1 MQVTR
6 SVLHNGV
13 KKFATADV
21 TIHSSCGPGP
31 LTARVYS
38 ANTLWRPD
46 LRPEKYVFRLQADNN
61 ATTRCG
67 LDLRR

>member
-1 MQVTR
+1 MHGTR
-6 SVLHNGV
+6 CVLHNGV
-13 KKFATADV
+13 KKSDATDV
-21 TIHSSCGPGP
+21 ITRSSCGPGP

-46 LRPEKYVFRLQADNN
+46 LRLEKYVFRLHPDNS
-61 ATTRCG
+61 AVTRCG